1 MATRSA
7 FEVEP
12 RLPASSLLLWAS
24 PAQAKQTL
32 LQKRRRVDAPCVGF
46 PSRRARVQA
55 EPTSC
60 RRSECGWAAGR
71 PVAGA
76 RHAVRRR
83 CGSQGE
89 RLWLAKKVERGVSQI
104 RSVSQLLPP
113 LPTQNGLVFAKSAAP
128 PRLAH
133 SLQATAH
140 TSPPAE
146 CDARRRGSPSAS
158 SPPAP
163 PRHRV
168 ADRRPA
174 RRPPLCADRLC
185 ARSVAAARRRGAQ
198 AGRGALRAGVRVGG
212 RGDADLD
219 RRQRLGAGLGLLLQ
233 AAEAARRRDVHVW
246 RRAALPRVA
255 PPRLGGGRAGSGRV
269 GDPGGAGPRP
279 GGGAAAQGA
288 RQRRPVARAVC
299 PRHHDGAHG

>member
-60 RRSECGWAAGR
+60 RRSDCGWAAGK

-89 RLWLAKKVERGVSQI
+89 RLWLAKKVERRVSHKRTTPDPRRFTNQK
-104 RSVSQLLPP
+104 RFTFLPP
-113 LPTQNGLVFAKSAAP
+113 LPLRPLPSGSKDAEAQTRGRWWL
-128 PRLAH
+128 RH
-133 SLQATAH
+133 SELLFRATG
-140 TSPPAE
+140 T
-146 CDARRRGSPSAS
+146 SAS
-158 SPPAP
+158 C
-163 PRHRV
+163 
-168 ADRRPA
+168 
-174 RRPPLCADRLC
+174 CAAAAATGASGS
-185 ARSVAAARRRGAQ
+185 ARSCR
-198 AGRGALRAGVRVGG
+198 
-212 RGDADLD
+212 
-219 RRQRLGAGLGLLLQ
+219 
-233 AAEAARRRDVHVW
+233 W
-246 RRAALPRVA
+246 RSPALPT
-255 PPRLGGGRAGSGRV
+255 G
-269 GDPGGAGPRP
+269 
-279 GGGAAAQGA
+279 
-288 RQRRPVARAVC
+288 RPV
-299 PRHHDGAHG
+299 

>member
-60 RRSECGWAAGR
+60 RRSECGWAAGK

-104 RSVSQLLPP
+104 RIVSHFFHPSLWHS
-113 LPTQNGLVFAKSAAP
+113 GLRGKRDFSLERKMK
-128 PRLAH
+128 PRL
-133 SLQATAH
+133 LIN
-140 TSPPAE
+140 
-146 CDARRRGSPSAS
+146 CARRSRGRTARNRFLFGAVPSFLS
-158 SPPAP
+158 HQKIPTILEW
-163 PRHRV
+163 
-168 ADRRPA
+168 
-174 RRPPLCADRLC
+174 RPPWPLLRPL
-185 ARSVAAARRRGAQ
+185 RRI
-198 AGRGALRAGVRVGG
+198 
-212 RGDADLD
+212 
-219 RRQRLGAGLGLLLQ
+219 
-233 AAEAARRRDVHVW
+233 W
-246 RRAALPRVA
+246 
-255 PPRLGGGRAGSGRV
+255 
-269 GDPGGAGPRP
+269 
-279 GGGAAAQGA
+279 
-288 RQRRPVARAVC
+288 
-299 PRHHDGAHG
+299 

>member
-1 MATRSA
+1 MILIKKSA
-7 FEVEP
+7 VP
-12 RLPASSLLLWAS
+12 LRLAQLDSL
-24 PAQAKQTL
+24 AQALTGTRF
-32 LQKRRRVDAPCVGF
+32 RRPDTHLHPQNATPAAAARPP
-46 PSRRARVQA
+46 PSRL
-55 EPTSC
+55 
-60 RRSECGWAAGR
+60 
-71 PVAGA
+71 
-76 RHAVRRR
+76 
-83 CGSQGE
+83 
-89 RLWLAKKVERGVSQI
+89 RLLR
-104 RSVSQLLPP
+104 
-113 LPTQNGLVFAKSAAP
+113 
-128 PRLAH
+128 
-133 SLQATAH
+133 
-140 TSPPAE
+140 
-146 CDARRRGSPSAS
+146 D
-158 SPPAP
+158 
-163 PRHRV
+163 HRV

-219 RRQRLGAGLGLLLQ
+219 RRRRLGAGLGLLLQ

>member
-1 MATRSA
+1 MNHRRIEHRFLATRSA

-104 RSVSQLLPP
+104 RIVTFLPP
-113 LPTQNGLVFAKSAAP
+113 LPTEVQLPGTYVAAIEGGTEFANAPASTTPTEP
-128 PRLAH
+128 PR
-133 SLQATAH
+133 
-140 TSPPAE
+140 
-146 CDARRRGSPSAS
+146 CRRR
-158 SPPAP
+158 
-163 PRHRV
+163 
-168 ADRRPA
+168 RP
-174 RRPPLCADRLC
+174 
-185 ARSVAAARRRGAQ
+185 GA
-198 AGRGALRAGVRVGG
+198 
-212 RGDADLD
+212 
-219 RRQRLGAGLGLLLQ
+219 RRQR
-233 AAEAARRRDVHVW
+233 D
-246 RRAALPRVA
+246 
-255 PPRLGGGRAGSGRV
+255 
-269 GDPGGAGPRP
+269 D
-279 GGGAAAQGA
+279 
-288 RQRRPVARAVC
+288 
-299 PRHHDGAHG
+299 

>member
-1 MATRSA
+1 MKSAPPRVCPHRQSSAARSRRESCPTQTSTVNHRRIEHRFLATRSA

-89 RLWLAKKVERGVSQI
+89 RLWLAKKGEGGVSQI
-104 RSVSQLLPP
+104 RIVSHFFHP
-113 LPTQNGLVFAKSAAP
+113 
-128 PRLAH
+128 
-133 SLQATAH
+133 SLH
-140 TSPPAE
+140 VHH
-146 CDARRRGSPSAS
+146 ARHVTRS
-158 SPPAP
+158 SP
-163 PRHRV
+163 
-168 ADRRPA
+168 
-174 RRPPLCADRLC
+174 
-185 ARSVAAARRRGAQ
+185 G
-198 AGRGALRAGVRVGG
+198 
-212 RGDADLD
+212 
-219 RRQRLGAGLGLLLQ
+219 
-233 AAEAARRRDVHVW
+233 W
-246 RRAALPRVA
+246 RRL
-255 PPRLGGGRAGSGRV
+255 
-269 GDPGGAGPRP
+269 
-279 GGGAAAQGA
+279 
-288 RQRRPVARAVC
+288 
-299 PRHHDGAHG
+299 